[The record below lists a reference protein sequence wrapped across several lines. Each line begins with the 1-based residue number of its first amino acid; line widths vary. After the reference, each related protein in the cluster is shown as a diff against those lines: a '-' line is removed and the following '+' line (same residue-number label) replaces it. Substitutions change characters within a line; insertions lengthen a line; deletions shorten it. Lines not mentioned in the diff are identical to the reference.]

1 MSGKYTGAPGD
12 DFHIRKDHLDMK
24 SNPLTMLEPCIA
36 FADCKNTPG
45 SYECKCKDGFHGDD
59 YSWCALSRCPTGYHK
74 YTAHYGILYTVINDY
89 LSCIQNGFSGMFGG
103 GEWCSPIPE
112 HGRCETDECLDFECP
127 LGFTKIR
134 KAVDPN
140 RPTFT
145 GGANVGLEF
154 DCEGF
159 GSLPL
164 TTSKYFWHHDFAG
177 DPF

>member
-89 LSCIQNGFSGMFGG
+89 LSCIQNDFQ
-103 GEWCSPIPE
+103 
-112 HGRCETDECLDFECP
+112 ECLVEESGAPQYQNMADARP
-127 LGFTKIR
+127 MNVWILNVHLVSRRYVRLLIR
-134 KAVDPN
+134 TA
-140 RPTFT
+140 
-145 GGANVGLEF
+145 LHLQ
-154 DCEGF
+154 EG
-159 GSLPL
+159 PM
-164 TTSKYFWHHDFAG
+164 
-177 DPF
+177 